1 MNANDTCIKGVGHRH
16 NPKSSRGLIF
26 QSLTTFPL
34 SASKP
39 TKICLQTFKYQSHS
53 PLSVAN
59 DILNS
64 FRQVMFMY

>member
-1 MNANDTCIKGVGHRH
+1 MLYIYFFVNNATDANDTCIKRVGHRY

-39 TKICLQTFKYQSHS
+39 TKICL
-53 PLSVAN
+53 
-59 DILNS
+59 
-64 FRQVMFMY
+64 